1 MAFGTVKIDEKE
13 FNFRSSA
20 ATELFYKQVFGEDLL
35 VSLMSCSELADI
47 DMENITEEQAAK
59 LTEQTT
65 DMLKVGF
72 IMAMQAKGTKAKD
85 FQSFTELDY
94 YDWLD
99 TMPRF
104 EPDAVSQIIQIYTS
118 GKATSVIAKKAAAE
132 PNE

>member
-1 MAFGTVKIDEKE
+1 MAFGKVKIDEKD

-35 VSLMSCSELADI
+35 VSLMNASELADI
-47 DMENITEEQAAK
+47 DTENITEEQAAK

-72 IMAMQAKGTKAKD
+72 VMAMQAEGAKAVD
-85 FQSFTELDY
+85 FQTYTELDY
-94 YDWLD
+94 FDWLD

-104 EPDAVSQIIQIYTS
+104 EPDAVSQIIQIYTD
-118 GKATSVIAKKAAAE
+118 GKATSVKAKKAAAE
-132 PNE
+132 PKE